1 MEYFFMA
8 KVHEEVIVVKL
19 SKLLKNDQ
27 DTTSIFTED
36 AMYSLEQVVQEL
48 VGAPVIVEV
57 EKA

>member
-27 DTTSIFTED
+27 DTTNIFTED
-36 AMYSLEQVVQEL
+36 ALYSLEQVVQEL